1 VFAEDATKPF
11 FLAEPA
17 AKRRF
22 RFVAARSSKGKAEA
36 TNGTSASITWS
47 LSPVPAGTR
56 VSLAA
61 VIESATAL
69 DRLLLTLGGR
79 RWLESVVLSEAVEG
93 LEHAVVP
100 QRR

>member
-1 VFAEDATKPF
+1 
-11 FLAEPA
+11 
-17 AKRRF
+17 
-22 RFVAARSSKGKAEA
+22 
-36 TNGTSASITWS
+36 
-47 LSPVPAGTR
+47 
-56 VSLAA
+56 